1 MTRTQAFLK
10 LRDIIRRKHL
20 AISTERRYQ
29 GWLLRFIRYLA
40 DGHAKG
46 LSSEAK
52 LEAFLTQLAHQD
64 VSASTQNQA
73 FNALVFFFTKKPSS
87 NHFSPVAT

>member
-1 MTRTQAFLK
+1 MTRTQALLK

-20 AISTERRYQ
+20 AISTGRSYH

-46 LSSEAK
+46 LSSEEK
-52 LEAFLTQLAHQD
+52 LEAT
-64 VSASTQNQA
+64 A
-73 FNALVFFFTKKPSS
+73 FMRRDS
-87 NHFSPVAT
+87 